1 MPGPSRLL
9 TALAAA
15 LGAAAVL
22 ASATGCSGSAGAAPA
37 AHAPAPTAT
46 VTDGLDLRL
55 PLADHL
61 LTPQARRDLDRAA
74 RKLVDQCMRR
84 FGFALAD
91 DPVLADSGPTTP
103 ARMRYGVTSAQ
114 QARTTGYHAAPA
126 DPGRPA
132 TPAATPGPRNADP
145 GYLLVLRGNGTA
157 GTDDGTP
164 APYGSRTVPPG
175 GCTGEMTKE
184 LSGRAAF
191 LGDPPLVREIDAEGF
206 TESQRTPAVQEAF
219 RGWSACMLANG
230 FHYGTPLDAAADP
243 AFAGEGPGRD
253 ERRTAEAD
261 VACKQRGNV
270 VGIWFAAEVD
280 RQHALMAGH
289 EDELR
294 TVGIQL
300 QEQAARVDDTLNTA
314 G

>member
-37 AHAPAPTAT
+37 THAPAPTPT
-46 VTDGLDLRL
+46 VTDRLDLRL

-91 DPVLADSGPTTP
+91 DPVVAGSDPTTP

-126 DPGRPA
+126 DPGRSA
-132 TPAATPGPRNADP
+132 TPTATPGPRNTDP

-157 GTDDGTP
+157 GTNGGTP
-164 APYGSRTVPPG
+164 APHGSRTVPPG

-184 LSGRAAF
+184 LSGRAVF
-191 LGDPPLVREIDAEGF
+191 LGDPPLVREIDAKGF
-206 TESQRTPAVQEAF
+206 AESQRTPAVQEAF
-219 RGWSACMLANG
+219 RGWSACMLASG

-243 AFAGEGPGRD
+243 AFAGESPGRG
-253 ERRTAEAD
+253 EQRTAEAD

-294 TVGIQL
+294 TIGIQL
-300 QEQAARVDDTLNTA
+300 QEQAVRVDGTLNTA